1 MAALGCVMVRK
12 TIYSTL
18 GKKKTTSN
26 THKKA
31 VEWVSTEVRK
41 PSSREALSHEKHQE
55 MSLPGIKYSPHSL
68 HKPSKPQH

>member
-1 MAALGCVMVRK
+1 MAALGYVMVRK

-18 GKKKTTSN
+18 GEKKTTSN

-41 PSSREALSHEKHQE
+41 PSS
-55 MSLPGIKYSPHSL
+55 
-68 HKPSKPQH
+68 